1 MFQLCK
7 IHNFNPIKL
16 KVSQRHLLIGY
27 VVTLTKF
34 HEDLAKVKDFQQWY
48 VSRSVQFCFMQSSL

>member
-34 HEDLAKVKDFQQWY
+34 HEDLAKVKDFSTM
-48 VSRSVQFCFMQSSL
+48 VCFKECAVLFYAV